1 MTRLPGA
8 RRSRH
13 RWRWRDWRAAARL
26 LQVRSA
32 RVAVLDR
39 STDGAPDGVLALR
52 CDVTDTPAVDAR
64 GHVSQNNDA
73 EWARVLDVN
82 VTGIARVIRAA
93 LPHLRRSPHAAV
105 VNTCSAVAFM
115 WTSFPW
121 PSYPRAFVGNHV
133 GIPRVCRWACK
144 SRQRSPAKH
153 CVWPISRPSPEC
165 HDPTRRRRLNRP

>member
-8 RRSRH
+8 RRRRH

-73 EWARVLDVN
+73 RSGPACSTSTSQASLESSAQRCRTCAVH
-82 VTGIARVIRAA
+82 RM
-93 LPHLRRSPHAAV
+93 RR
-105 VNTCSAVAFM
+105 
-115 WTSFPW
+115 W
-121 PSYPRAFVGNHV
+121 
-133 GIPRVCRWACK
+133 
-144 SRQRSPAKH
+144 
-153 CVWPISRPSPEC
+153 
-165 HDPTRRRRLNRP
+165 